1 MSCKVL
7 ASTLCVATATTLGA
21 GGQVFAAETDPSAQQ
36 PQAVVQQ
43 AQAPAQQAQAP
54 VTQSAQSAPP
64 TEAVTVTAR
73 RIQERLQ
80 DVPISVTVYTQ
91 QQLSNQNIVNA
102 SDLAKQTTSLSTD
115 TRFGQDNSSFSI
127 RGFTQEIRT
136 TSSVGVF
143 FDDVVAPRGG
153 GAGTTAGDGAG
164 PGDYFDLQNVQVLK
178 GPQGTLFGRNTTGG
192 DVLLTPNRP
201 TDQLGGYIED
211 TVGNLD
217 LERIQ
222 GVINAP
228 ITDNLRVRLGFD
240 RETRDGYE
248 NNVSGIGPSTF
259 GDVNYY
265 ALRLGIDADIT
276 PELNNYTVATYS
288 NSDNNGTLGQIFAC
302 NPAGGQSPFFGPT
315 FLNAACAQVARQ
327 QKLGFFDVQNAFP
340 DPTSANNTWRVI
352 NTTTWDVDPELTI
365 KNIASYAQFRNT
377 FKGSF
382 FGDDFT
388 VGPTFLGQP
397 TGPLQGTP
405 VSFTV
410 SNAPDGFNTNDQAT
424 VTDELQFQ
432 GTALDKRLTWQGGL
446 YFELSYPNAE
456 SAALSSNNADC
467 PNLHTI
473 PPQCIDILGEL
484 LNPFVPGIAGT
495 LGGSQLSEGTLSYH
509 NLGVY
514 TQETYAFTDQ
524 LKLTA
529 GLRYTSDLSQGE
541 AQQIVFNF
549 PTGGGVK
556 ETCDDPSAT
565 LATGC
570 FKSFRQHS
578 EAPTGVIDLEYTPV
592 QDLLLYSK
600 YSRGYRQ
607 GGVDPFGPPGFNTF
621 NPEQIDAYELGEKS
635 SFKAPIPG
643 TSIVVPGTLD
653 FDLFY
658 NNLHNQ
664 QLQAGFANTADTDL
678 AAAAT
683 TGILNAGE
691 SRIYGAELDSS
702 LLPIPDFRIDLSGAY
717 LNTKLVSEKQEEL
730 PADSFFNVL
739 VLTSRVG
746 GPLPLTPK
754 FKGSI
759 TGTYRVPLPETLGRM
774 SVGLNYSFTGRE
786 MTSSPANTPFP
797 DINSAELL
805 NLFANWDSIDGS
817 PVSLSFFANNLTDNH
832 IETFIPGFFGPFGF
846 ETRNIGEPLTFG
858 FRVRYA
864 FGG

>member
-1 MSCKVL
+1 VTP
-7 ASTLCVATATTLGA
+7 ST
-21 GGQVFAAETDPSAQQ
+21 FAAAADTPAQQ
-36 PQAVVQQ
+36 ADAPAVQQ
-43 AQAPAQQAQAP
+43 AQVPVPQQAQAG
-54 VTQSAQSAPP
+54 
-64 TEAVTVTAR
+64 TEEVTVTAR

-91 QQLSNQNIVNA
+91 KQLSDQNVVNA

-115 TRFGQDNSSFSI
+115 TRFGPDNSSFSI

-143 FDDVVAPRGG
+143 FDDVVEPRGG

-192 DVLLTPNRP
+192 DVILTPTRP
-201 TDQLGGYIED
+201 TDEFGGYIEQSA
-211 TVGNLD
+211 GNLN
-217 LERIQ
+217 LERTQ
-222 GVINAP
+222 AVINDP
-228 ITDNLRVRLGFD
+228 VSDNVRVRLGFD

-248 NNVSGIGPSTF
+248 NNVTNIGPSTF
-259 GDVNYY
+259 GNVDYY

-288 NSDNNGTLGQIFAC
+288 NSNNNGTIGQVFAC
-302 NPAGGQSPFFGPT
+302 NPAGGLNPLFGPN
-315 FLNAACAQVARQ
+315 FLNSACTQAAKQ
-327 QKLGFFDVQNAFP
+327 QKLGFFDVQNSFA
-340 DPTSANNTWRVI
+340 DPESANNTWRVI
-352 NTTTWDVDPELTI
+352 NTTTWEADPDLTI

-377 FKGSF
+377 LKSAF

-397 TGPLQGTP
+397 TGALQGTP

-424 VTDELQFQ
+424 LTDELQFQ
-432 GTALDKRLTWQGGL
+432 GTAFDKRLTWQGGL

-456 SAALSSNNADC
+456 SAALSSNNAFC
-467 PNLHTI
+467 PNLHSI
-473 PPQCIDILGEL
+473 PPQCVDVLGEL
-484 LNPFVPGIAGT
+484 LGLQGA

-514 TQETYAFTDQ
+514 EQSTYTITDQ

-529 GLRYTSDLSQGE
+529 GIRYTSDLSQGE

-549 PTGGGVK
+549 PAGGGVR
-556 ETCDDPSAT
+556 ETCDDPTAT
-565 LATGC
+565 LANGC

-578 EAPTGVIDLEYTPV
+578 QAPTGVIDLEYTPV
-592 QDLLLYSK
+592 NDLMIYAK

-621 NPEQIDAYELGEKS
+621 APEQIDAYELGEKT
-635 SFKAPIPG
+635 SFRTAIPG
-643 TSIVVPGTLD
+643 TDANVRGTLD
-653 FDLFY
+653 FDVFY
-658 NNLHNQ
+658 NDLHNQ

-691 SRIYGAELDSS
+691 SRIYGAEVDSS
-702 LLPIPDFRIDLSGAY
+702 ILPVSDFRIDMSGAY
-717 LNTKLVSEKQEEL
+717 LNTKLVSEQAPVL
-730 PADSFFNVL
+730 APGSFFNDL

-746 GPLPLTPK
+746 GPLPFTPK

-759 TGTYRVPLPETLGRM
+759 TGTYRVPVEETLGKV

-786 MTSSPANTPFP
+786 MTSSPANSPFP

-805 NLFANWDSIDGS
+805 NLFANWDSIGGS

-832 IETFIPGFFGPFGF
+832 IETYIPGFFGPFGF
-846 ETRNIGEPLTFG
+846 EVRNIGEPLTFG
-858 FRVRYA
+858 FRVRYT